1 MVNKKQVNTFYEG
14 LLLFNEIRL
23 KLQNR
28 VEQKIDR
35 RVEDDEAV
43 GQALDVHQPRRP
55 LFAVAAESLV
65 DGGDEPPGMAEDEQ
79 PDDGQRNP
87 GDSAFTASKDRAP
100 GFSLKGWKV
109 KKCFESQYEELR
121 SSGIESCEALPYL
134 KEEALVF

>member
-1 MVNKKQVNTFYEG
+1 M
-14 LLLFNEIRL
+14 FNEIWL

-43 GQALDVHQPRRP
+43 GQALDVHQPWRP
-55 LFAVAAESLV
+55 LLAVAAESLV

-87 GDSAFTASKDRAP
+87 GDSAFTASEDSGP
-100 GFSLKGWKV
+100 GFSL
-109 KKCFESQYEELR
+109 R
-121 SSGIESCEALPYL
+121 L
-134 KEEALVF
+134 KSKEVSLVT